1 MLSRIVN
8 LTVAGMLMISS
19 VAANGSP
26 MVIRVA
32 ELSLRKSV
40 VTSVMPTF
48 PQDAIRRRVSGV
60 AVAQILF
67 DADGKV
73 IRSKI
78 LEAPDAS
85 TGDAVIAAVKQWKI
99 HPQTVNSEPVQ
110 IRGKLTF
117 YFVIDRSGVG
127 RVTNP
132 KQVS

>member
-1 MLSRIVN
+1 MFSRIVN
-8 LTVAGMLMISS
+8 LIVAAMLMISS
-19 VAANGSP
+19 IAANGSP

-40 VTSVMPTF
+40 VASVMPIF
-48 PQDAIRRRVSGV
+48 PQDAMRRRVSGV
-60 AVAQILF
+60 AVAQVLF

-85 TGDAVIAAVKQWKI
+85 TGEAVIAAIKQWKI

-127 RVTNP
+127 HVRNP